1 MRYNDTRRQT
11 QTVLASLQVL
21 ETVVY
26 WLFDKCCWLFIG
38 L

>member
-26 WLFDKCCWLFIG
+26 W
-38 L
+38 